1 MADIQIG
8 LQEIA
13 ETLPEL
19 WKANPQAQMQFLN
32 IILQKRLTQAQA
44 EIERLRA
51 SPNGAVKQE
60 VKAEVG

>member
-19 WKANPQAQMQFLN
+19 WKANPQAQVQFLN
-32 IILQKRLTQAQA
+32 IILQKRLAEAQA

-51 SPNGAVKQE
+51 SPNGVPKEKMGASK
-60 VKAEVG
+60 